1 MKPFTSSKLR
11 SKLLSYFFTNPEKSL
26 YVRELGIVLDLDPGN
41 LSRELRKLEQE
52 GIFTSYTKG
61 QIRFYSVD
69 KKYPLFSDMKN
80 IIFKTEGVEGSLRQL
95 VSEYA
100 GITLAFIY
108 GSYAKGKERGSSD
121 IDIVVVG
128 SFPRDEFT
136 RKLRVLEAKL
146 NREANFNSYTKAE
159 FAKERKKDGGF
170 LNVVLKDKVILLKGD
185 LDDRSSNKQTD

>member
-1 MKPFTSSKLR
+1 MTPFTNSKLR
-11 SKLLSYFFTNPEKSL
+11 SRLLSYFFTNPEKSL
-26 YVRELGIVLDLDPGN
+26 YVRELGIILDLDPGN

-69 KKYPLFSDMKN
+69 KKYPLFSDLKN

-95 VSEYA
+95 VSGYV
-100 GITLAFIY
+100 GITIAFIY

-159 FAKERKKDGGF
+159 FTKERKKDGGF
-170 LNVVLKDKVILLKGD
+170 LNVVLKDNVILLKGD
-185 LDDRSSNKQTD
+185 LDD

>member
-1 MKPFTSSKLR
+1 MTPFTGSKLR

-26 YVRELGIVLDLDPGN
+26 YVRELGIILDLDPGN

-52 GIFTSYTKG
+52 GIFTSYIKG
-61 QIRFYSVD
+61 QIKFYFLN
-69 KKYPLFSDMKN
+69 KKYPLFSDLKN

-108 GSYAKGKERGSSD
+108 GSYAKGKEKGSSD
-121 IDIVVVG
+121 IDIVLVG

-136 RKLRVLEAKL
+136 HKLRVLEAKL

-159 FAKERKKDGGF
+159 FAKERKKNGGF
-170 LNVVLKDKVILLKGD
+170 LSIVIKDKVILLKGD
-185 LDDRSSNKQTD
+185 LDDRSSHK

>member
-1 MKPFTSSKLR
+1 MTPFTKSRLR
-11 SKLLSYFFTNPEKSL
+11 SKLLSYFFTNPDKSL
-26 YVRELGIVLDLDPGN
+26 YVRELGIILDLDPGN

-61 QIRFYSVD
+61 QIKFYSLD
-69 KKYPLFSDMKN
+69 KKYPLFRDLKN

-95 VSEYA
+95 VSDYA

-108 GSYAKGKERGSSD
+108 GSYAKGKEKRSSD

-136 RKLRVLEAKL
+136 RKLRALETKL
-146 NREANFNSYTKAE
+146 HREANFNSYTSAE
-159 FAKERKKDGGF
+159 FVKESRVKGGF
-170 LNVVLKDKVILLKGD
+170 LNMVIKDKLILLKGS
-185 LDDRSSNKQTD
+185 LDDRDSY

>member
-1 MKPFTSSKLR
+1 MTPFTNSKLR
-11 SKLLSYFFTNPEKSL
+11 SRLLSYFFTNPEKSL
-26 YVRELGIVLDLDPGN
+26 YVRELGIILDLDPGN

-61 QIRFYSVD
+61 QIKFYSLD
-69 KKYPLFSDMKN
+69 KKYPLFSDLKN

-100 GITLAFIY
+100 GIVLAFIY

-146 NREANFNSYTKAE
+146 NREANFNSYTKVE
-159 FAKERKKDGGF
+159 FERESKKSGGF
-170 LNVVLKDKVILLKGD
+170 LNMVIKNKVILLKGN
-185 LDDRSSNKQTD
+185 LDDRSSYK

>member
-1 MKPFTSSKLR
+1 MTLFISSKLR
-11 SKLLSYFFTNPEKSL
+11 SRLLSYFFTNPKKSL
-26 YVRELGIVLDLDPGN
+26 YVRELGIILDLDPGN

-61 QIRFYSVD
+61 QIKFYSLD
-69 KKYPLFSDMKN
+69 KKYPLFGDLKN
-80 IIFKTEGVEGSLRQL
+80 IIFKMEGVEGSLRQL

-100 GITLAFIY
+100 GIVLAFIY
-108 GSYAKGKERGSSD
+108 GSYAKGKERGTSD

-136 RKLRVLEAKL
+136 RKLRVLETKL

-159 FAKERKKDGGF
+159 FEKESKKNGGF
-170 LNVVLKDKVILLKGD
+170 LNMVIKNKVILLKGS
-185 LDDRSSNKQTD
+185 LDDRSSHK